1 MKLIHISGLIL
12 CLGTILYCFFKNPW
26 ILILSGFA
34 ALFPGEALRAG
45 IGEDVEAFCI
55 LALILFFFA
64 FGVAMTIKQ
73 NVNKALETKE
83 NK

>member
-1 MKLIHISGLIL
+1 MNLIHISGLIL
-12 CLGTILYCFFKNPW
+12 CLGAILCCVFKKPW

-73 NVNKALETKE
+73 NVNKALEAKK